1 MLKEAS
7 DRNLRESWR
16 SLAGGGE
23 GMVVEEDDEVLMV
36 AGGADVAFFNPAFVK
51 DRGLAPERVME
62 RLTAFYGPR
71 SVPFL
76 VWVMEGSNVDL
87 VEQAPALG
95 LGVSDGPPAMVLE
108 PIPPSSDGEAL
119 PPGLVIEPVLDAAA
133 VSEAVDLAAAG
144 FGMPIELCRKI
155 LAPAV
160 LDDPMV
166 SVVVGRVDG
175 EPVSTATLVVT
186 DEVAGVYTV
195 ATPEAHRGRGYGA
208 AVTAAVV
215 EEGRGRGCT
224 MASLQASPMG
234 GPVYARMGFRTVA
247 GYHHLVGAGGP
258 QRQP

>member
-1 MLKEAS
+1 MLREAS

-51 DRGLAPERVME
+51 DPGLSPDRVME

-71 SVPFL
+71 RVPYL
-76 VWVMEGSNVDL
+76 VWVMEGSHPEL
-87 VEQAPALG
+87 VERAPTLG
-95 LGVSDGPPAMVLE
+95 LTVSEGPPAMVLD
-108 PIPPSSDGEAL
+108 PITPHRDDRRE
-119 PPGLVIEPVLDAAA
+119 GLVVEPVRDASGVADA
-133 VSEAVDLAAAG
+133 LELAAAG
-144 FGMPIELCRKI
+144 FGMPLELCRKI
-155 LAPAV
+155 LTPAV
-160 LDDPMV
+160 LDDPTV
-166 SVVVGRVDG
+166 QVVVARVGG

-186 DEVAGVYTV
+186 DEVAGIYTV
-195 ATPEAHRGRGYGA
+195 ATPEAHRGHGYGA

-215 EEGRGRGCT
+215 EEGRARGCT

-234 GPVYARMGFRTVA
+234 APVYERMGFRTVA